1 MKEML
6 EKKLKEL
13 QERRAKHAQN
23 FQQLSSAREN
33 ASVVLNA
40 TLGAIEVVEQ
50 LIKEVGIEKK

>member
-13 QERRAKHAQN
+13 QGRREKYAQD
-23 FQQLSSAREN
+23 FQRLSSAREN

-50 LIKEVGIEKK
+50 LIKEVGTEKK